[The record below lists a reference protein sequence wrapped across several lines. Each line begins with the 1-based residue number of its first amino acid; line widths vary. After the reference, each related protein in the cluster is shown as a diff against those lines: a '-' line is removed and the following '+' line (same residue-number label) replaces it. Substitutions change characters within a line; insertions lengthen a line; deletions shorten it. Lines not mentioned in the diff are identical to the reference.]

1 MPSQK
6 MSAARHFRRQILYLV
21 IAGIVSVQGA
31 LAYLASYGAV
41 TVTMALAVTFGVF
54 VSIVLGGGLMA
65 IGFYSAGSG
74 VDDAVANAAV
84 DVPTAILPTTP
95 VEPLQHS

>member
-6 MSAARHFRRQILYLV
+6 ASATKHFRRQILYLV
-21 IAGIVSVQGA
+21 IAGIISVPGA

-41 TVTMALAVTFGVF
+41 TLTMALAVTFGVF

-74 VDDAVANAAV
+74 VDEAVANAAV
-84 DVPTAILPTTP
+84 DVPAAIVPTTP
-95 VEPLQHS
+95 AEPAQHP